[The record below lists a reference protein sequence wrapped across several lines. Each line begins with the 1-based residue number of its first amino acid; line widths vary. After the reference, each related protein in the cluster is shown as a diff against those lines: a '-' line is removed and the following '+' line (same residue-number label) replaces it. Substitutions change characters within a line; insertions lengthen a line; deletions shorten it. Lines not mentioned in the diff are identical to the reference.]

1 MHRFSLQACL
11 ETRWQQSTHA
21 GRLLVPLATAGRASG
36 TELGPSTA
44 MQTRRL
50 HTGNQQHQQTRST
63 PARTRQRLSTP
74 YRSLNTHFP
83 PTTATTAKSNTRGY
97 SITTPPEPTPEPTIH
112 PVFEPQTSTWQYL
125 VADPATHTA
134 AIIDPVLD
142 YNNCTRTVSTHSAEA
157 LLSLV
162 RAHGYTVS
170 HILETHAHADHLT
183 AAFYLQRR
191 LAERQGGAKPPVG
204 IGKRIGQV
212 QSLFGKRYGI
222 DSGEYDGVFDLLL
235 EDDGVF
241 AVGGLQ
247 GKVVHLPGHTPDH
260 VGYWIGG
267 EFDVVSCLVRLWCG

>member
-1 MHRFSLQACL
+1 MHRLSLQACL
-11 ETRWQQSTHA
+11 KTRWQQSTHA
-21 GRLLVPLATAGRASG
+21 ACLLAPLATAGRASG
-36 TELGPSTA
+36 TGLGPSTA
-44 MQTRRL
+44 IQTRRL
-50 HTGNQQHQQTRST
+50 HHQHHRTRST
-63 PARTRQRLSTP
+63 PARTRRHSPL
-74 YRSLNTHFP
+74 YCSLNTALP
-83 PTTATTAKSNTRGY
+83 PTTATTVKPNTRGY
-97 SITTPPEPTPEPTIH
+97 SATAPPEPAPGPEPTIH

-125 VADPATHTA
+125 VADPTTHTA
-134 AIIDPVLD
+134 VIIDPVLD
-142 YNNCTRTVSTHSAEA
+142 YNNSTRTVSTHSADA

-162 RAHGYTVS
+162 RANGYTVS

-191 LAERQGGAKPPVG
+191 LTAQQGGVKPPVG

-241 AVGGLQ
+241 SVGELEGR
-247 GKVVHLPGHTPDH
+247 VVHLPGHTPDH

-267 EFDVVSCLVRLWCG
+267 ESDVGSSSAFLRG